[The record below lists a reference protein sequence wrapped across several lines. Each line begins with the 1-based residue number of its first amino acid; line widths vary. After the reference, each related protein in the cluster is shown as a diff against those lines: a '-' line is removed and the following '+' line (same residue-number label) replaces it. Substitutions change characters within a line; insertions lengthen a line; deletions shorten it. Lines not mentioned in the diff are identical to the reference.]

1 MTGPNATQWQDAIID
16 QICEQMFV
24 AMGSGNV
31 RDAFE
36 RFDVDGDG
44 NITYDEFISTLKAL
58 DIGLSDDQAWKTD
71 ITWLYYLRSVI
82 FCFVLF
88 FSPPI
93 RRRRGRVWGLIS
105 KL

>member
-1 MTGPNATQWQDAIID
+1 MYHVQPKRSDSQSYCFARAQVTGPNATQWQDAIID

-44 NITYDEFISTLKAL
+44 SITYDEFISTLKAL
-58 DIGLSDDQAWKTD
+58 DIGLSDDQA
-71 ITWLYYLRSVI
+71 
-82 FCFVLF
+82 
-88 FSPPI
+88 
-93 RRRRGRVWGLIS
+93 
-105 KL
+105 